1 MKKPLSLTLFKL
13 TLKKNWKLFVIFF
26 GVLTMYSSVMISM
39 YDPENMQA
47 ITAMTEMFPPKLMEA
62 MNFSSGFSDLT
73 GYLASWLYGLLM
85 IGFPLVY
92 SIILGNG
99 LVAREVD
106 SGSIVCLLTTPDSRV
121 TIILTKALYAVLSM
135 VVLMASICIL
145 NMIISQA
152 VFPEYFD
159 SDAFLQLNVTVGLAN
174 ILALSISFF
183 FSSLFNTT
191 RCSLAFGAG
200 IPVMFILFN
209 MLGGASDQAEIL
221 KKISIYGWYDP
232 LEIVG
237 GAETAQINL
246 IYIGL
251 IAALLIASVLI
262 FKNKR
267 LPV

>member
-1 MKKPLSLTLFKL
+1 
-13 TLKKNWKLFVIFF
+13 
-26 GVLTMYSSVMISM
+26 
-39 YDPENMQA
+39 
-47 ITAMTEMFPPKLMEA
+47 
-62 MNFSSGFSDLT
+62 
-73 GYLASWLYGLLM
+73 
-85 IGFPLVY
+85 
-92 SIILGNG
+92 
-99 LVAREVD
+99 
-106 SGSIVCLLTTPDSRV
+106 
-121 TIILTKALYAVLSM
+121 
-135 VVLMASICIL
+135 
-145 NMIISQA
+145 
-152 VFPEYFD
+152 
-159 SDAFLQLNVTVGLAN
+159 VGLAN

-183 FSSLFNTT
+183 CSSLFNTT
-191 RCSLAFGAG
+191 RYSLAFGAG

-232 LEIVG
+232 LEIVS